1 MKFQAQKF
9 RIAGLAL
16 LISSSL
22 LPAVGL
28 GQDNESSVD
37 LGEYKNNSYISLE
50 GTVES
55 VSPNSFVLS
64 YNEDGD
70 DVLVEMDDG
79 DRDADAYR
87 LLPGD
92 RVTVYGVMDR
102 DLFESRKI
110 EASTVYVDKLNT
122 FFSASAVDE
131 EDYLPILTIVTTAS
145 GSDMD
150 GDSDASANAS
160 AGAAGATPDPILW
173 VQGEVSNVQDGSFDL
188 AMGERDI
195 NVTVEGLSDNPLD
208 DEGYRKIEDGDVVSV
223 LGNIDSGFFNDG
235 ELVAESVV
243 KVHDSQ
249 DN

>member
-1 MKFQAQKF
+1 MKFQVQKF
-9 RIAGLAL
+9 RTAGLAL

-37 LGEYKNNSYISLE
+37 LSEYKNNSYISLE

-64 YNEDGD
+64 YSEDGD

-195 NVTVEGLSDNPLD
+195 NVTVAGLSDNPLD
-208 DEGYRKIEDGDVVSV
+208 DEGYRKIQNGDVVSV

-243 KVHDSQ
+243 KVHDSKV
-249 DN
+249 N